1 MKNYNEIVNK
11 ILNNVFRK
19 FYFLNLNKK
28 DVLSVI
34 KESMQQIDL
43 KDKYNLELVLTT
55 KVYDCYYNIIN
66 LELQKDVN
74 IIDKIIGNI
83 DSVKHNIEVID
94 ILSYIINKS
103 NIDLNDNIINKI
115 LNNKKIN
122 NILKKIFVTSTIN
135 QSKLS
140 SLSNNLITIKII
152 ERYCDVNNIKIVTED
167 IKETIKVLEEN
178 NIENLEGYKI
188 YVNEIGRIPLLSKE
202 EEIEL
207 AKRVKYE
214 NDPKARKKLTEAN
227 LRWVVSIAKNYVK
240 RGLSVDDLIQEGNLG
255 LIKAVDRYDVDLG
268 FRFSTYATWWIKQS
282 ITRGIADTS
291 RNIRI
296 PVHLYDKLLKYYQK
310 RDELEAK
317 AKTILSLQ
325 EIADALE
332 LEIEEVVKY
341 ESVIMDTCSLNTP
354 LSPEKDSELV
364 EFIQDEDTNIE
375 DVVLE
380 KDACCEIRKILNKL
394 GERERTIIESRF
406 GFDDGEAKT
415 LEQTAEILYKKG
427 ITKTKVTRERIRQ
440 LEAKTLKR
448 LSCPAN
454 KNKLKVLFKEY

>member
-74 IIDKIIGNI
+74 VIDKIIGNI

-152 ERYCDVNNIKIVTED
+152 ERYCDVNNIKIVAED

-240 RGLSVDDLIQEGNLG
+240 RGLSIDDLIQEGNLG

-296 PVHLYDKLLKYYQK
+296 PVHLYDK
-310 RDELEAK
+310 
-317 AKTILSLQ
+317 
-325 EIADALE
+325 
-332 LEIEEVVKY
+332 
-341 ESVIMDTCSLNTP
+341 MLN
-354 LSPEKDSELV
+354 
-364 EFIQDEDTNIE
+364 
-375 DVVLE
+375 
-380 KDACCEIRKILNKL
+380 
-394 GERERTIIESRF
+394 
-406 GFDDGEAKT
+406 
-415 LEQTAEILYKKG
+415 Y
-427 ITKTKVTRERIRQ
+427 
-440 LEAKTLKR
+440 
-448 LSCPAN
+448 
-454 KNKLKVLFKEY
+454 